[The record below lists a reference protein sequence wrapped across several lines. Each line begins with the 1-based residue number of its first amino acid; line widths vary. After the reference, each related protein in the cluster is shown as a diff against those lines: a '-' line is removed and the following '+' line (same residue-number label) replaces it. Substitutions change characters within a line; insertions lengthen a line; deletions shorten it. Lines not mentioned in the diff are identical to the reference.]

1 MLPLAFTTDPRVQAA
16 LAGALVVVAIGQ
28 PLSGWVFVLDGV
40 LIGAGDA
47 RWLAVMQLALL
58 LAYLPIAVVVR
69 AARQRRGHAV
79 VGVHALDAAA
89 RRGPGLAGPQRRLAG
104 HRRHPLTRVP
114 STAPAVLQFG
124 R

>member
-1 MLPLAFTTDPRVQAA
+1 M
-16 LAGALVVVAIGQ
+16 VAIGQ

-69 AARQRRGHAV
+69 ADASDVATLWWAFTLWMLLRGA
-79 VGVHALDAAA
+79 ALGWRVRSDAWLVTGA
-89 RRGPGLAGPQRRLAG
+89 
-104 HRRHPLTRVP
+104 TR
-114 STAPAVLQFG
+114 
-124 R
+124 